1 MYCVI
6 IITYCVTLKYQGKT
20 FAVSEFFLED
30 VLEKTRY
37 NIKSEFENFEG
48 NSRRRRQQES
58 KKDPLSE
65 LFEVFFLSLILY
77 LMFNCFFL
85 YWHG

>member
-1 MYCVI
+1 MYNIFLLTYLYYVTI
-6 IITYCVTLKYQGKT
+6 IIYSVIVECQGKT
-20 FAVSEFFLED
+20 FAVTEFFLED

-48 NSRRRRQQES
+48 NSRRRRRQQES

-65 LFEVFFLSLILY
+65 IFEAFFISNAAFIV
-77 LMFNCFFL
+77 
-85 YWHG
+85 